1 MKDMQTPVLIIHT
14 LIAIAIVVL
23 VLIQR
28 GKGASAGAAFGSGAS
43 GTVFGSRGSTSFF
56 SRTTGVLAT
65 AFFATSLTLAYISS
79 QQSGVTDS
87 LMEDVPV
94 GTQIE
99 REIPAEVPAA
109 TDGVPALD
117 SVEAEIEEMAAPV
130 LDAETP
136 ELETP
141 QEE

>member
-1 MKDMQTPVLIIHT
+1 MKDMQTPVLIVHT

-56 SRTTGVLAT
+56 SRATAVLAT

-79 QQSGVTDS
+79 QQSGLTDS
-87 LMEDVPV
+87 LLEDIPV

-99 REIPAEVPAA
+99 QAAPIDAPVA

-117 SVEAEIEEMAAPV
+117 NVEAEVEDMAAPV
-130 LDAETP
+130 LDAEVP
-136 ELETP
+136 ELEVP
-141 QEE
+141 EEQ

>member
-1 MKDMQTPVLIIHT
+1 
-14 LIAIAIVVL
+14 
-23 VLIQR
+23 
-28 GKGASAGAAFGSGAS
+28 
-43 GTVFGSRGSTSFF
+43 
-56 SRTTGVLAT
+56 
-65 AFFATSLTLAYISS
+65 
-79 QQSGVTDS
+79 
-87 LMEDVPV
+87 MEDVPV